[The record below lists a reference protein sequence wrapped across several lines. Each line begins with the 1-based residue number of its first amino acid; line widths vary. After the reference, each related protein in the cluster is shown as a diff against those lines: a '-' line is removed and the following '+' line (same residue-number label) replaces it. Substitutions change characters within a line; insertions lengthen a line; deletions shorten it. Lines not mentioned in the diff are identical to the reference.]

1 MFCEPSPALYR
12 YIYYIYSGQK
22 EIRKFLKTLF
32 NFRPGLFFD
41 QMSEG
46 GLDRLSVSRI
56 NNFLLFYVV
65 TAVSVP
71 LWLGSTQLNEI
82 NPKKWRLEDIFYT
95 KSVWLYNEGWEPYKY
110 HHNTSSREKYWALIS
125 KDHTSN
131 GALAWTRE
139 TVELFLPQY
148 QLFTSD

>member
-95 KSVWLYNEGWEPYKY
+95 KSVW
-110 HHNTSSREKYWALIS
+110 A
-125 KDHTSN
+125 
-131 GALAWTRE
+131 
-139 TVELFLPQY
+139 V
-148 QLFTSD
+148 

>member
-95 KSVWLYNEGWEPYKY
+95 SQSGCITKVGS
-110 HHNTSSREKYWALIS
+110 LIS
-125 KDHTSN
+125 ITI
-131 GALAWTRE
+131 TRPAE
-139 TVELFLPQY
+139 RNIEL
-148 QLFTSD
+148 